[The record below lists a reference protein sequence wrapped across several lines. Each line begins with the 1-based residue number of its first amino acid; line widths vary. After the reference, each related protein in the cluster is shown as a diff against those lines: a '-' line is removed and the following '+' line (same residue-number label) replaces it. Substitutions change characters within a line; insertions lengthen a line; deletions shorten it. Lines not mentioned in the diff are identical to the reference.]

1 MLIKIPTAYH
11 GNMLVT
17 VINSEDKDDG
27 ITVKF
32 NYEGL
37 DQTQESCPFQL
48 SKFARAVNYAHKT
61 TRNTFKV
68 ATINNVHTDEIVG
81 INVKHYR
88 NELLCYEANY
98 ALQDAYSE
106 VLLDSITLRKKGH

>member
-68 ATINNVHTDEIVG
+68 STINDVHTDEIVG

-98 ALQDAYSE
+98 ALQYAYSE
-106 VLLDSITLRKKGH
+106 VLLDSITQRKKGH